1 MKTLQSIADIPSEQ
15 YFELQGLFRR
25 SLLRHYSRCGHDA
38 STLIQHA
45 VDGSIKLFDALALR
59 SILIQTK
66 PAKILEVGSFLG
78 FSTRWILEA
87 TADWKPSVTSL
98 DPRVRHRIFNQ
109 LREHVED
116 FSKPHLDRLRCVD
129 AYFSSSNEE
138 MFLHDYLNYTPTL
151 PREEA
156 LQLLRSI
163 ETVTSPFDSFD
174 FAFIDGDHSY
184 QATVDNVSLAASMMP
199 KGGTIVVHDAISWPE
214 VQPALKDLSESTS
227 LTLIGVAGLQIHEW
241 SRTHHWLQAVD
252 PGRPAYASILC
263 DGLGIMQ
270 VSG

>member
-1 MKTLQSIADIPSEQ
+1 MQHITNIPEEK
-15 YFELQGLFRR
+15 YFKIQEEFRC
-25 SLLRHYSRCGHDA
+25 SLLRHYSGCGHDA

-45 VDGSIKLFDALALR
+45 VDGSIKLFDALALQ

-66 PAKILEVGSFLG
+66 PNKILEVGSFLG
-78 FSTRWILEA
+78 FSTRWILDN
-87 TADWKPSVTSL
+87 TVDWEPTVTSL

-109 LREHVED
+109 LREHLEE
-116 FSKPHLDRLRCVD
+116 FNRPHLQRLRCVD

-138 MFLHDYLNYTPTL
+138 MFLHDYLNYPPAL
-151 PREEA
+151 PRVEA

-163 ETVTSPFDSFD
+163 KTITSPFDSFD

-184 QATVDNVSLAASMMP
+184 RATVDNVSLAASMMP

-214 VQPALKDLSESTS
+214 VLPALKDLSESTP
-227 LTLIGVAGLQIHEW
+227 LTLVGVTGLQLHEW
-241 SRTHHWLQAVD
+241 SRSHHYLKSVNT
-252 PGRPAYASILC
+252 GCPAYASILC